1 VVVDDD
7 GAAAAAAAAAG
18 LGELVTEGG
27 RVPFDDGACDDDPD
41 TAAGG
46 PLDQADRTDDEAVAA
61 VEEEVATGAVGLV
74 EVDWVP
80 LLAADGLTPLL
91 I

>member
-1 VVVDDD
+1 
-7 GAAAAAAAAAG
+7 
-18 LGELVTEGG
+18 
-27 RVPFDDGACDDDPD
+27 
-41 TAAGG
+41 
-46 PLDQADRTDDEAVAA
+46 LDQADRTDDEAVAA
-61 VEEEVATGAVGLV
+61 VEEEEVATGAVGLV